1 MCPFTGFAFRSS
13 WRRWLVPRQVPSKAT
28 FATVSMPSAP
38 MPRLERPVAG
48 AESSEPPRIRIPVGA
63 PGLAAKKSP
72 FTPTVVAVALTSF
85 CMSVSFSVPTMAPF
99 ESAGA
104 SV

>member
-1 MCPFTGFAFRSS
+1 MCPLTGFAFRSS
-13 WRRWLVPRQVPSKAT
+13 WRRWLVPRHVPSNAT
-28 FATVSMPSAP
+28 LATVSEPSAP

-48 AESSEPPRIRIPVGA
+48 AESSEPPRMRIPVGA

-72 FTPTVVAVALTSF
+72 LTPTVVLVPLTSF
-85 CMSVSFSVPTMAPF
+85 CMSVSFSVPTIAPF

-104 SV
+104 RV